1 MDYSEL
7 DKEDQK
13 RKKAQ
18 QIEWRTK
25 KKNSSIFMLVS
36 SIFEIIV
43 SLIVIVALFVI
54 SALIVFRVL
63 KLDNKAGQIIFEV
76 LTIASFIGGMII
88 GFIFY
93 KMGARWAI
101 KKFNLEDKMLEEVM
115 VHYRK
120 VTKEEKLAYKQ
131 AKQRR

>member
-18 QIEWRTK
+18 QIEWRTR
-25 KKNSSIFMLVS
+25 KKNSSLFMFIS

-43 SLIVIVALFVI
+43 SLIVIVALFCI
-54 SALIVFRVL
+54 SALIVFRVFNATG
-63 KLDNKAGQIIFEV
+63 KVGQIVFEI
-76 LTIASFIGGMII
+76 LTIASFIGGMIV
-88 GFIFY
+88 GFVFY
-93 KMGARWAI
+93 KIGARWAI
-101 KKFNLEDKMLEEVM
+101 KKFNLEDKMLEEVT

-131 AKQRR
+131 SKQRR